1 MTDLAGLLAKTFI
14 ARTDVKAMQNAS
26 GEYMPVQ
33 HCETCGRGF
42 CQHNT
47 PKVREAWRRINIQDH
62 LDGNKTYGHYLLNGN
77 DQCKFFAFDLDLDKP
92 GLWPD
97 VTPVYPFPY
106 DILNGTDPRDPFLLN
121 RYKFEDDKMI
131 VDEDLYKEIRE
142 FHPRDA
148 WLDRGHPARR
158 WMKLQL
164 KQVAHVLVSKIRSEL
179 EIPVAVTYTG
189 AKGLHVYG
197 LTGLMSASDVRE
209 GAQIVLDSLA
219 ESPLGA
225 VSAVKGDCFY
235 RFDNQDPIEG
245 QPNLTI
251 EVFPKQDT
259 LDGKDLGNLMRL
271 PLGRNLK
278 NPKDP
283 TFFVDM
289 TSALADIK
297 PLEPVYALTEAATQP
312 WRRQGE

>member
-1 MTDLAGLLAKTFI
+1 MEGRMSDLAGLLAKTFI

-33 HCETCGRGF
+33 HCPDCGRGF
-42 CQHNT
+42 CAHTT
-47 PKVREAWRRINIQDH
+47 PKAREAWKRADIEAH
-62 LDGNKTYGHYLLNGN
+62 LSGQKTYGHYLLNGN
-77 DQCKFFAFDLDLDKP
+77 DQCKFFGFDIDLDKP

-106 DILNGTDPRDPFLLN
+106 RVTADMR
-121 RYKFEDDKMI
+121 
-131 VDEDLYKEIRE
+131 DEDLYKEILE

-148 WLDRGHPARR
+148 WINRSHAARG
-158 WMKLQL
+158 WMKWQL
-164 KQVAHVLVSKIRSEL
+164 KQVAHALVSQIRSEL
-179 EIPVAVTYTG
+179 EIPVAVAYTG

-197 LTGLMSASDVRE
+197 LTGLMSATDVRE
-209 GAQIVLDSLA
+209 GAQIVLDSLV
-219 ESPLGA
+219 ETSLGA

-235 RFDNQDPIEG
+235 RFDNQDPIKG

-251 EVFPKQDT
+251 EVFPKQDS

-289 TSALADIK
+289 TSALADIR

>member
-1 MTDLAGLLAKTFI
+1 MSDLAGLLAKTFI

-33 HCETCGRGF
+33 HCPECGRSF
-42 CQHNT
+42 CAHTT
-47 PKVREAWRRINIQDH
+47 PKTREGWKRADIEAH
-62 LDGNKTYGHYLLNGN
+62 LSGQKTYGHYLLNGN
-77 DQCKFFAFDLDLDKP
+77 DQCKFFGFDIDLDKP
-92 GLWPD
+92 GLWPG
-97 VTPVYPFPY
+97 VTPVFPFPY
-106 DILNGTDPRDPFLLN
+106 EVT
-121 RYKFEDDKMI
+121 EDMR
-131 VDEDLYKEIRE
+131 DEDLYKEILE

-148 WLDRGHPARR
+148 WLDRGHPARG
-158 WMKLQL
+158 WMKWQL
-164 KQVAHVLVSKIRSEL
+164 RIVALHLAKTVRTEL
-179 EIPVAVTYTG
+179 DIPVAVTYTG

-197 LTGLMSASDVRE
+197 LTGLMSATDVRE

-219 ESPLGA
+219 GTSLGA

-235 RFDNQDPIEG
+235 RFDNQDPIDG

-251 EVFPKQDT
+251 EVFPKQDS

-289 TSALADIK
+289 TSALADIR

>member
-1 MTDLAGLLAKTFI
+1 MTDLAGLLAKHFI
-14 ARTDVKAMQNAS
+14 ARTDVKAIQRPN
-26 GEYMPVQ
+26 GEYNP
-33 HCETCGRGF
+33 
-42 CQHNT
+42 
-47 PKVREAWRRINIQDH
+47 VRESWKRADIETH
-62 LDGNKTYGHYLLNGN
+62 LGGGKTYGHYVLNA
-77 DQCKFFAFDLDLDKP
+77 DDKCKFFAFDIDLDKP

-106 DILNGTDPRDPFLLN
+106 EVTDDIKQDG
-121 RYKFEDDKMI
+121 
-131 VDEDLYKEIRE
+131 DLHKEIIE

-148 WLDRGHPARR
+148 WLDRRHPARG
-158 WMKLQL
+158 WMKWQL
-164 KQVAHVLVSKIRSEL
+164 KQVAHALVSKIRTEL

-197 LTGLMSASDVRE
+197 MTGLMSATDVRE

-219 ESPLGA
+219 ETSLGA

-235 RFDNQDPIEG
+235 RFDNQDPVDG

-283 TFFVDM
+283 TFFVSM

-297 PLEPVYALTEAATQP
+297 PLDPVYALTEAATQP